1 MNASGTARLD
11 GKVAIVTGSGQ
22 GIGEAIARLFAQEGA
37 VVVVNARTPEKVD
50 GVVDAI
56 VAAGGNA
63 HGVSADVGTLEGV
76 NTLVDAAASRF
87 QRIDILVHN
96 AGIFPFHL
104 LEDMADDAWNEV
116 IQVNLTSA
124 YRLTHACIPHMKE
137 LGAGRM
143 LFTSSVQGNRAAVP
157 GCAHYAASK
166 AGINGLI
173 RAAAL
178 ELAPYRITVN
188 GVEPGLIL
196 TPGTETAIAEDKR
209 RLWAQ
214 YVPLK
219 RWGKPAEI
227 AHAMLYLAS
236 PEAAYVTGQ
245 TIVVDGGA
253 LLPESGAFMGSAPA
267 PK

>member
-1 MNASGTARLD
+1 MNAIGNPRLES
-11 GKVAIVTGSGQ
+11 KVAIVTGSGQ

-37 VVVVNARTPEKVD
+37 VVVVNSRRPERVNR
-50 GVVDAI
+50 VVDAI
-56 VAAGGNA
+56 VSEGGNA
-63 HGVSADVGTLEGV
+63 HGVRADIGTLEGV
-76 NTLVDAAASRF
+76 NELIDTVASRF

-104 LEDMADDAWNEV
+104 IEDMNDDAWNEV
-116 IQVNLTSA
+116 IEVNLTSG

-137 LGAGRM
+137 LGAGRI

-157 GCAHYAASK
+157 GCAHYGASK

-173 RAAAL
+173 RSAAL

-188 GVEPGLIL
+188 GVEPGLIR

-214 YVPLK
+214 HVPLK
-219 RWGKPAEI
+219 RWGEPADI

-267 PK
+267 

>member
-1 MNASGTARLD
+1 MNPSGTARLD

-63 HGVSADVGTLEGV
+63 YGVSADVGTLEGV

-219 RWGKPAEI
+219 RWGEPAEI

>member
-1 MNASGTARLD
+1 MNANGTARLD

-22 GIGEAIARLFAQEGA
+22 GIGEAIARLFAKEGA
-37 VVVVNARTPEKVD
+37 VVVVNARTSRNVD
-50 GVVDAI
+50 RVVDAI

-76 NTLVDAAASRF
+76 NQLIDAATSLF

-116 IQVNLTSA
+116 IRVNLTSA

-173 RAAAL
+173 RSAAL
-178 ELAPYRITVN
+178 ELARYRITVN

-196 TPGTETAIAEDKR
+196 TPGTEAAIAEDKR

-219 RWGKPAEI
+219 RWGEPAEI

-253 LLPESGAFMGSAPA
+253 LLPESGAFMGSALSPE
-267 PK
+267 